1 MWAMPSRRRTTFPT
15 FSSRASKRRPCASLS
30 CLTGIIAGLP
40 LGRQLGSTSLQNAT
54 AYRRLVGTGIATVS
68 EAASGILSGDAVER
82 GGKRLFKGF
91 DSTCADPAQ
100 IGFHLGPGGFDRA
113 EVRTVGRQVAIGKA

>member
-40 LGRQLGSTSLQNAT
+40 LGRQLGSTSLQNAN
-54 AYRRLVGTGIATVS
+54 AENYRFFPGSVLVLQSWWPYGADTIRPPQDCATT
-68 EAASGILSGDAVER
+68 EPDI
-82 GGKRLFKGF
+82 
-91 DSTCADPAQ
+91 Q
-100 IGFHLGPGGFDRA
+100 A
-113 EVRTVGRQVAIGKA
+113 EIRD